1 MFKVPIGDKWAY
13 GERIRTKLGENHL
26 MIPITKPLLGEEE
39 AAAAREVVLS
49 GWVTQGPKVKAF
61 EEAFA
66 RTVGAHFAC
75 AISSCTTALH
85 LALIA
90 VGVKPGDVV
99 ITVSHSFIATANAV
113 RHCGAEP
120 VFVDIDPETYNMDPD
135 DLEKCLHEDCE
146 VREGELFYRKVSELS
161 VGESP
166 LCHLVEIQDSKINHF
181 GQVAAILPV
190 HQMGLPCDID
200 RILAIAK
207 EYCLPVVEDAACAI
221 GSEISLD
228 GGTTWEM
235 IGKPHGDVAC
245 FSFHPRKVLTTGD
258 GGMITTNNSELDA
271 RFRLLRQHGM
281 SVPDTVR
288 HGSEKVI
295 FEDYITTGFN
305 YRMTDIQAAV
315 GIEQL
320 KRLDDIIDE
329 RRSLAAHYAKLLS
342 NIPHLEAPM
351 VNDAIRPNWQSYP
364 VRLLD
369 RASSGQKEI
378 MQCLLDKGIA
388 TRRGIINA
396 HQEPAYQSANWS
408 LPKSEFCRDHAIL
421 LPLFPGIGSDNIEYI
436 ASALGESL
444 TC

>member
-1 MFKVPIGDKWAY
+1 
-13 GERIRTKLGENHL
+13 

-39 AAAAREVVLS
+39 AATAREVILS

-66 RTVGAHFAC
+66 HRMGARFAC
-75 AISSCTTALH
+75 AVSSCTTALH
-85 LALIA
+85 LALLA

-120 VFVDIDPETYNMDPD
+120 VFVDIDPETYNIDPD

-146 VREGELFYRKVSELS
+146 VRDGELFYRKVSELS

-166 LCHLVEIQDSKINHF
+166 LVYFMKIRNKNI
-181 GQVAAILPV
+181 GRVAAILPV
-190 HQMGLPCDID
+190 HQMGIPCDMD
-200 RILAIAK
+200 RILAVAK
-207 EYCLPVVEDAACAI
+207 EYDLPVVEDAACAI

-228 GGTTWEM
+228 GGATWEK

-245 FSFHPRKVLTTGD
+245 FSFHPRKILTTGD
-258 GGMITTNNSELDA
+258 GGMITTNNNKLDT
-271 RFRLLRQHGM
+271 RFKLLRQHGM

-288 HGSEKVI
+288 HGSQKVI
-295 FEDYITTGFN
+295 FEDYVTTGFN

-315 GIEQL
+315 GVEQL

-329 RRSLAAHYAKLLS
+329 RRSLAAHYAELLS
-342 NIPHLEAPM
+342 NIPHLKAPM

-364 VRLLD
+364 IKLLD
-369 RASSGQKEI
+369 GAPCSQLEF
-378 MQCLLDKGIA
+378 MQFLLDKGIA
-388 TRRGIINA
+388 TRRGIMNA
-396 HQEPAYQSANWS
+396 HQEIPYIDGHWS
-408 LPKSEFCRDHAIL
+408 LPKSELVRDQVIL
-421 LPLFPGIGSDNIEYI
+421 LPLFPGIGM
-436 ASALGESL
+436 ESL
-444 TC
+444 KYISTVVQDIMRLD